1 MRQDKVLLC
10 VLVLVAGCFS
20 STGDGPKQPG
30 TGEEP
35 PVVET
40 AGPGGE
46 GTTAAGPGGEA
57 TKPATGDGPAAGAPK
72 DPPATNPAGTGFKI
86 RGVVT
91 YAGTPPERRLI
102 QIKGNQIKD
111 KGNADCA
118 AVHGTESILDE
129 DTIINGSGRV
139 KNVFLYVKD
148 VGKGEFPTP
157 DEPVVL
163 DQVGCMYQPRVQGIR
178 VGQTLRIVN
187 SDALAHNVR
196 SYARRNRAFN
206 IGQPGK
212 GTREKTFR
220 RPELAVRIAC
230 DFHSW
235 MTAHVFVM
243 DHPFFTVSDESGSF
257 AINGLPAGKHTL
269 VAWHEKLGKQETEI
283 DVTGELTDVNFEFKA
298 SKE

>member
-10 VLVLVAGCFS
+10 VLVLAAGCFS
-20 STGDGPKQPG
+20 STGDNPQQSGPKQSG

-35 PVVET
+35 APVAPET
-40 AGPGGE
+40 VGSE
-46 GTTAAGPGGEA
+46 GEA
-57 TKPATGDGPAAGAPK
+57 TKPPTGDEPAPK
-72 DPPATNPAGTGFKI
+72 DPSATNPAGTGFKI
-86 RGVVT
+86 SGVVT
-91 YAGTPPERRLI
+91 YAGTPPERRTI
-102 QIKGNQIKD
+102 QIKGNQVKD
-111 KGNADCA
+111 KNADCSTI
-118 AVHGTESILDE
+118 HGTESILDE

-139 KNVFLYVKD
+139 KNAFLYVKD
-148 VGKGEFPTP
+148 VEKGEFPTP
-157 DEPVVL
+157 DEPAVL
-163 DQVGCMYQPRVQGIR
+163 NQAGCMYQPRVQGIR

-187 SDALAHNVR
+187 SDALSHNVR

-235 MTAHVFVM
+235 MTAHIFVM
-243 DHPFFTVSDESGSF
+243 DHPFFAVSDESGSF
-257 AINGLPAGKHTL
+257 AISGLPPGKHTL
-269 VAWHEKLGKQETEI
+269 VAWHEKLGQQETEI
-283 DVTGELTDVNFEFKA
+283 EVTSELTDVNFEFKA